1 MLILAEVPQRAAR
14 HRDHWAGVFL
24 LSGAG
29 HATKVVLFYTRPV
42 GGAVLVKEVPFSPRI
57 IQKLLKRD
65 FVTII

>member
-14 HRDHWAGVFL
+14 HRDHWAGVL
-24 LSGAG
+24 C
-29 HATKVVLFYTRPV
+29 VLFYTRPV